1 MAFAQASQPRTLAEM
16 NITPLVDVLLVMLVI
31 FMISAPV
38 FSRPIPL
45 DIAPGEHAEPSKM
58 PPIELRIDASG
69 EVFFND
75 RPAPLSALNAMF
87 SAEAVR
93 AGEALPGVSVS
104 ISANGDADYQVVAKV
119 LATAQNAGFTKI
131 GFAR

>member
-1 MAFAQASQPRTLAEM
+1 MAFAQASQPRNIAEM
-16 NITPLVDVLLVMLVI
+16 NITPLVDVMLVMLVI
-31 FMISAPV
+31 FMIAAPV

-45 DIAPGEHAEPSKM
+45 DIGTGPRPDDPLKV
-58 PPIELRIDASG
+58 PPIELRIAASG
-69 EVFFND
+69 EVFFNEQ
-75 RPAPLSALNAMF
+75 PAPLSALNAMF

-93 AGEALPGVSVS
+93 AGEKMPGVR

-131 GFAR
+131 GLAQ

>member
-1 MAFAQASQPRTLAEM
+1 MAFAQVSQPRTIAEM
-16 NITPLVDVLLVMLVI
+16 NITPLVDVMLVMLVI
-31 FMISAPV
+31 FMIAAPV

-45 DIAPGEHAEPSKM
+45 DIGPGDHVETPKLL
-58 PPIELRIDASG
+58 PIELRIAASG
-69 EVFFND
+69 EVFFNEQ
-75 RPAPLSALNAMF
+75 PAPLSALNAMF

-93 AGEALPGVSVS
+93 AGEKMPGVK

-131 GFAR
+131 GFAQ

>member
-1 MAFAQASQPRTLAEM
+1 MAFAQTSPPRNIAEM
-16 NITPLVDVLLVMLVI
+16 NITPLVDVMLVMLVI
-31 FMISAPV
+31 FMIAAPV

-45 DIAPGEHAEPSKM
+45 DIGTGEDAKSPLAPL
-58 PPIELRIDASG
+58 ELRIDASG
-69 EVFFND
+69 QVFFNHQ
-75 RPAPLSALNAMF
+75 PAPLSALNAMF

-93 AGEALPGVSVS
+93 AGEQLPSVK
-104 ISANGDADYQVVAKV
+104 IDANGDADYQVVAKV